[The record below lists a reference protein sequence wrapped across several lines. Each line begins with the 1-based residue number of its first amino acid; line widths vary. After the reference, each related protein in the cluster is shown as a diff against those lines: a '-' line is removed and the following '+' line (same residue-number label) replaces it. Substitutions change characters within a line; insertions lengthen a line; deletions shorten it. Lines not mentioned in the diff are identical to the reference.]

1 MTPAVGSSAPRTSL
15 EVVVFPHP
23 DSPTRPSVSPP
34 LILKLMPST
43 ALTQP
48 CGRPSKE
55 LPTGKC
61 FLRSRTSSSGSPIG
75 GPLGEPAPYEGPL
88 THPMLLRLVAA
99 AAFDRAGTPRVKAA
113 PGGQRRQVR
122 RLTGDRVQRLL
133 GAKPGNR

>member
-1 MTPAVGSSAPRTSL
+1 MTPAVVSSAARMSL

-34 LILKLMPST
+34 LIVKLTPST

-61 FLRSRTSSSGSPIG
+61 FLRSRTTSKGSPTG
-75 GPLGEPAPYEGPL
+75 GLLGEPAPRDGPA
-88 THPMLLRLVAA
+88 TDGMLLRLVVATA
-99 AAFDRAGTPRVKAA
+99 LDR
-113 PGGQRRQVR
+113 
-122 RLTGDRVQRLL
+122 
-133 GAKPGNR
+133 